1 MKKFITNIPLQKEK
15 DFHRYIYQAVGNSLL
30 QMDEPTGFPIIPAIN
45 AYTEPGDSIRVISM
59 MSESED
65 TVRNHRFLQEEL
77 DALCMKKG
85 ISCPRGVEKI
95 AAPEDQQVSSELRAF
110 RRLIDFVE
118 DDDELTAS
126 ITYGTKPMSMV
137 VLSAMRYAY
146 RLHKNATLRCIVY
159 GEIDRRDSKN
169 WEDWQAYIYDETALI
184 QMDEITWMLAQAG
197 TEDPKKSIDL
207 LLSMNDADSDGLD
220 PEYDGPDDDEAD
232 EG

>member
-1 MKKFITNIPLQKEK
+1 MKKFITNIPLQKEES
-15 DFHRYIYQAVGNSLL
+15 FHRHIYQAVGNSLL

-59 MSESED
+59 MSVNDD
-65 TVRNHRFLQEEL
+65 TTRNHRFLQEEL
-77 DALCMKKG
+77 DALCRRKG
-85 ISCPRGVEKI
+85 ISCPGRVEI
-95 AAPEDQQVSSELRAF
+95 VAAPEDQQVSSELRAF

-118 DDDELTAS
+118 DNDELTAC

-159 GEIDRRDSKN
+159 GEIDRRNSRN

-184 QMDEITWMLAQAG
+184 QMDEITWMLARTG
-197 TEDPKKSIDL
+197 SEDPKRSIDL
-207 LLSMNDADSDGLD
+207 LLSMNDPDIVDPDSED
-220 PEYDGPDDDEAD
+220 DGPDDGETD